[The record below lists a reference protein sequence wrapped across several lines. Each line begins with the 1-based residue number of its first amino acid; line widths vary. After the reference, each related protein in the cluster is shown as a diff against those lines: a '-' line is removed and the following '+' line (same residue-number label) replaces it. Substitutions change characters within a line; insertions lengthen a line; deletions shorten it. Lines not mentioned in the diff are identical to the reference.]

1 MQRIHMA
8 LLGGISMICER
19 CHKNEATVHTVQII
33 NGEKIEHYYCQNCAN
48 ETGIDNPISFQDI
61 FQGLLNFGMPK
72 QGEMNGVYRNS
83 SAKCPNCGMSYDDFR
98 RDGKFGCSECYEA
111 FEPYIM
117 GSLKSIHGD
126 NSHKGKVPKRNGGDF
141 LRKHELEEL
150 KRRLVD
156 AISKEEF
163 EEAAVLRDRIK
174 ALEGDGKHE

>member
-1 MQRIHMA
+1 MA

-98 RDGKFGCSECYEA
+98 RGGKFGCSECYEA
-111 FEPYIM
+111 FEP
-117 GSLKSIHGD
+117 
-126 NSHKGKVPKRNGGDF
+126 
-141 LRKHELEEL
+141 
-150 KRRLVD
+150 
-156 AISKEEF
+156 
-163 EEAAVLRDRIK
+163 
-174 ALEGDGKHE
+174 

>member
-72 QGEMNGVYRNS
+72 QGEMNPEYTGIPLRN
-83 SAKCPNCGMSYDDFR
+83 A
-98 RDGKFGCSECYEA
+98 
-111 FEPYIM
+111 
-117 GSLKSIHGD
+117 LT
-126 NSHKGKVPKRNGGDF
+126 
-141 LRKHELEEL
+141 
-150 KRRLVD
+150 
-156 AISKEEF
+156 
-163 EEAAVLRDRIK
+163 AV
-174 ALEGDGKHE
+174 